1 MMALKFFTNAAEG
14 FEKTSIAINP
24 SYIVSVLEKKVT
36 VAGAEGNREQKST
49 ILFGGDKGT
58 WVVEEDFLTAV
69 ARLNEKD

>member
-1 MMALKFFTNAAEG
+1 MSLKLFTNSAEG

-24 SYIVSVLEKKVT
+24 SFIVSVLERKVT
-36 VAGAEGNREQKST
+36 IAGGEGNREEKTT

-58 WVVEEDFLTAV
+58 WTVEEDFLTAV